1 MDELGTIVDNDIEL
15 LRRDGLDPDT
25 PAGVRALLLIR
36 AYTRL
41 YALLGGASED
51 LKHWMRTPNRA
62 LGDIPAERMKSLPGL
77 LRLTEYLDAI

>member
-1 MDELGTIVDNDIEL
+1 MDEIGIIVDHDIKMI
-15 LRRDGLDPDT
+15 RRDGLDPDT
-25 PAGVRALLLIR
+25 AAGVRALLLIR

-62 LGDIPAERMKSLPGL
+62 LGDIPAERMKSPHGL